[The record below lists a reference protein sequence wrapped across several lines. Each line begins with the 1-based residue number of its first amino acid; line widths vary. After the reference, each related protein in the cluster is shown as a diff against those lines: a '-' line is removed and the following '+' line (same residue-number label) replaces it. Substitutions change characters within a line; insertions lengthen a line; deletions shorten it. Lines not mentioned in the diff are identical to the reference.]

1 MESFTRQ
8 MFTVRCTRW
17 FHSKESFGYKLSF
30 LSKLLRTSLKCFSSP
45 VLEPDR
51 LTVTVKFS
59 ESSVWSFR
67 FWLVHIFLPLLLC
80 SFETKFCL
88 VYFRNS
94 VSTKQC
100 VDPHLRLASLDNL
113 TVGRPP
119 RPPRSPRQARKGDR
133 VFKVWLSP
141 THHIGCVIHAS
152 QSKDFWHKDGTVV
165 WITDHLLRSKV
176 SFLEVLWNIK

>member
-1 MESFTRQ
+1 MFLFPSIGARQ
-8 MFTVRCTRW
+8 AD
-17 FHSKESFGYKLSF
+17 G
-30 LSKLLRTSLKCFSSP
+30 
-45 VLEPDR
+45 D
-51 LTVTVKFS
+51 

-94 VSTKQC
+94 VFTKQC

-133 VFKVWLSP
+133 VFKVWLSQ

-152 QSKDFWHKDGTVV
+152 QSKDFWHKDATVV
-165 WITDHLLRSKV
+165 WILSVKQIICYTDAWL
-176 SFLEVLWNIK
+176 LEVLWNIK